1 MPGLQ
6 RTDRRNTRGWRAV
19 PVAALGLAV
28 GWGAV
33 ACGGGSGSANPNG
46 ADSSPSAS
54 GTARFG
60 PEEFGL
66 TLDEL
71 ATRIEQVEGLI
82 GQCMADAGFE
92 YVPVDFE
99 RVKAGMDADKSA
111 PGLSDEEFVAQYGYG
126 ITTQFDKPGREIG
139 LGEQNV
145 ASYEALSPAEQAAY
159 DHTLFGE
166 NRDATFALS
175 VEAEDFSGT
184 GGCTRQAVEQ
194 SFTPAELDA
203 NYLNPGDAVL
213 EQDPRVV
220 AAMADWSDCVASDG
234 FTYAHPD
241 DVETDLQQRLD
252 ALTAGADPATLT
264 GPAADALAELQGEE
278 LALAAVAT
286 ACEEDVVDPVVEE
299 VETELYGAPQT

>member
-6 RTDRRNTRGWRAV
+6 GTDRRNGRGWPAV
-19 PVAALGLAV
+19 PLAALGLAV
-28 GWGAV
+28 GSVAV
-33 ACGGGSGSANPNG
+33 ACGDGGSSSAGTNGSDGGSGSAQF
-46 ADSSPSAS
+46 
-54 GTARFG
+54 GT
-60 PEEFGL
+60 EEFGL

-71 ATRIEQVEGLI
+71 AARIEQVEGLI
-82 GQCMADAGFE
+82 GQCMTGAGFE

-99 RVKAGMDADKSA
+99 RVKAGMDADKTA

-145 ASYEALSPAEQAAY
+145 AIYSAMSPAEQAAY

-166 NRDATFALS
+166 IRDATFALS

-203 NYLNPGDAVL
+203 NFLNPGDAVL

-220 AAMADWSDCVASDG
+220 AAMADWSDCVAADG

-241 DVETDLQQRLD
+241 DVETDLKQRLD

-278 LALAAVAT
+278 LAIAAVAT
-286 ACEEDVVDPVVEE
+286 ACEEDAVDPVVEE

>member
-1 MPGLQ
+1 
-6 RTDRRNTRGWRAV
+6 
-19 PVAALGLAV
+19 V

-33 ACGGGSGSANPNG
+33 ACGDSGSGSAG
-46 ADSSPSAS
+46 TGGSTDAS

-71 ATRIEQVEGLI
+71 AARIEQVEGLI
-82 GQCMADAGFE
+82 GQCMTAAGFE

-99 RVKAGMDADKSA
+99 RVKAGMDADKTA

-145 ASYEALSPAEQAAY
+145 AIYEALSPAEQAAY
-159 DHTLFGE
+159 DHTLLGE

-175 VEAEDFSGT
+175 VEAEDFAGT

-194 SFTPAELDA
+194 SFSPDELDA

-220 AAMADWSDCVASDG
+220 AAMTDWSDCVAADG

-241 DVETDLQQRLD
+241 DVETDLKQRLD
-252 ALTAGADPATLT
+252 ALTAGADPAMLT
-264 GPAADALAELQGEE
+264 DPAADALAELQGEE
-278 LALAAVAT
+278 LAVAAAAT
-286 ACEEDVVDPVVEE
+286 TCEEDVVEPVVEE
-299 VETELYGAPQT
+299 VETELYGAPQS

>member
-6 RTDRRNTRGWRAV
+6 RRDHRIRRGWRAV
-19 PVAALGLAV
+19 PLATLGLAV

-33 ACGGGSGSANPNG
+33 ACGDSGSGSAGPDG
-46 ADSSPSAS
+46 STDAS

-71 ATRIEQVEGLI
+71 AARIEQVEGLI
-82 GQCMADAGFE
+82 GQCMTAAGFE

-99 RVKAGMDADKSA
+99 RVKAGMDADKTA

-145 ASYEALSPAEQAAY
+145 AIYEALSPAEQAAY
-159 DHTLFGE
+159 DHTLLGE

-175 VEAEDFSGT
+175 VEAEDFAGT

-194 SFTPAELDA
+194 SFSPDELDA
-203 NYLNPGDAVL
+203 NYFNPGDAVL

-220 AAMADWSDCVASDG
+220 AAMADWSDCVAADG

-252 ALTAGADPATLT
+252 ALTAGADPASLT

-278 LALAAVAT
+278 LAVAAVAT
-286 ACEEDVVDPVVEE
+286 TCEEDIVDPVVEE
-299 VETELYGAPQT
+299 VETELYGAPQG

>member
-6 RTDRRNTRGWRAV
+6 EADRRSGRGWRAV
-19 PVAALGLAV
+19 PIAALGLAV
-28 GWGAV
+28 GCGAV
-33 ACGGGSGSANPNG
+33 ACGDGGSSSAGTNGSDAGSG
-46 ADSSPSAS
+46 AAQ
-54 GTARFG
+54 FG

-71 ATRIEQVEGLI
+71 AARIEQVEGLI
-82 GQCMADAGFE
+82 GQCMTDAGFE

-99 RVKAGMDADKSA
+99 RVKAGMDADKTA

-145 ASYEALSPAEQAAY
+145 AIYEAMSPAEQAAY
-159 DHTLFGE
+159 GHTLFGD

-194 SFTPAELDA
+194 SFTPSELDA

-220 AAMADWSDCVASDG
+220 AAMADWSDCVAADG

-241 DVETDLQQRLD
+241 DVETDLKQRLD

-264 GPAADALAELQGEE
+264 GPAADALTELQGEE
-278 LALAAVAT
+278 LAIAAVAT
-286 ACEEDVVDPVVEE
+286 TCEEDAVDPVVEE
-299 VETELYGAPQT
+299 VETELYGAPQS

>member
-1 MPGLQ
+1 
-6 RTDRRNTRGWRAV
+6 
-19 PVAALGLAV
+19 V

-33 ACGGGSGSANPNG
+33 ACGDSGSGSAG
-46 ADSSPSAS
+46 TGGSTDAS

-71 ATRIEQVEGLI
+71 AARIEQVEGLI
-82 GQCMADAGFE
+82 GQCMTAAGFE

-99 RVKAGMDADKSA
+99 RVKAGMDADKTA

-126 ITTQFDKPGREIG
+126 ITTQLDKPGREIG

-145 ASYEALSPAEQAAY
+145 AIYEALSPAEQAAY

-166 NRDATFALS
+166 DRDATFALS
-175 VEAEDFSGT
+175 VEAEDFAAT

-194 SFTPAELDA
+194 SFSPDELDA

-220 AAMADWSDCVASDG
+220 AALADWSDCVAADG

-241 DVETDLQQRLD
+241 DVETDLKQRLD

-278 LALAAVAT
+278 LAVAAAAT
-286 ACEEDVVDPVVEE
+286 TCEEDVVEPVVEE
-299 VETELYGAPQT
+299 VETELYGAPQS